1 MSETEQILYPSVPN
15 YIVPSGNFVVKSE
28 AETTAMIN
36 QKLSE
41 GRVKEMLNK
50 KQELEKDLRHYK
62 KVRSHWTRLDSTIKI
77 IGTVAAVSASL
88 GATVTATITG
98 IPFIVPAIL
107 AGIAALDGALTEIVV
122 VGWTSR
128 KKKIFR
134 EKCELIQSYIDKLYI
149 YTEKCKQDN
158 IITIEEIENFHKLID
173 EYNNTIRA
181 KRLGVKDRTEYDYE
195 KLEKQAHREVGKD
208 IKKELISNIKEKEIQ
223 DLKSRL
229 GVGVVYSTL
238 PRN

>member
-1 MSETEQILYPSVPN
+1 MELYPA
-15 YIVPSGNFVVKSE
+15 IPSI
-28 AETTAMIN
+28 ETNN
-36 QKLSE
+36 QNIKELSNA
-41 GRVKEMLNK
+41 RVKEMLNK

-88 GATVTATITG
+88 GATVTTMITG
-98 IPFIVPAIL
+98 VPILIPAIL

-181 KRLGVKDRTEYDYE
+181 KRLGVKDRKEYDYE
-195 KLEKQAHREVGKD
+195 KLEKQAHREVNKD
-208 IKKELISNIKEKEIQ
+208 IKKELISEIKEKEIQ
-223 DLKSRL
+223 EFRSHLSAA
-229 GVGVVYSTL
+229 YSTL
-238 PRN
+238 PRA